1 MSRVKN
7 AQTLVMVVIF
17 IVFAALLGLSLTMMV
32 SGSLMM
38 PKYSYNTSLALYAAD
53 SGMARA
59 KEILSHC
66 PSWDPNPSKCSGCS
80 SPDYCSILRS
90 KCARDSAGWYL
101 KEYYHQ
107 GSKSI
112 YYKIYKTGTSS
123 NPTIVIDSGTE

>member
-59 KEILSHC
+59 KEILSH
-66 PSWDPNPSKCSGCS
+66 
-80 SPDYCSILRS
+80 
-90 KCARDSAGWYL
+90 
-101 KEYYHQ
+101 
-107 GSKSI
+107 
-112 YYKIYKTGTSS
+112 
-123 NPTIVIDSGTE
+123 